1 MTSWSDKLRD
11 GGPHQVKPVPINIAG
26 MKKGQVMLV
35 PSTRI
40 VEAFIRRIPK
50 GRLLDTRELRARM
63 ARRYRAEVTCP
74 ITMGFILRIVAEA
87 AWEARQAGAKDG
99 ALTPVWRV
107 LEEDSLTLKKLPR
120 AAAVFFRG
128 RRMEETAKISG

>member
-11 GGPHQVKPVPINIAG
+11 SKPHQVKPVPINIAG

-35 PSTRI
+35 PSARI
-40 VEAFIRRIPK
+40 VEAFIRRLPK
-50 GRLLDTRELRARM
+50 GRLLETRELRARL

-87 AWEARQAGAKDG
+87 AWEARQAGA
-99 ALTPVWRV
+99 AEATLTPVWRV
-107 LEEDSLTLKKLPR
+107 LEDDSLTLKKLPR
-120 AAAVFFRG
+120 TAAAFFRAQ
-128 RRMEETAKISG
+128 RVAEASL